1 MFSLCNSALG
11 LQDRCLINISL
22 YGRKRSV
29 RRSTGVVLR
38 ESLKRTWYSPCFCAL
53 RRMYTLWNFP
63 VNTGL
68 PSLAQ
73 MYCFV
78 TPSNMHVRWPRFSQ
92 AIRALTAPTSM
103 GNIMYCWTH
112 HKRFHI
118 RDKATILAKIF
129 GTLGYFWKH
138 FQYIY
143 FRPLF
148 PQLNVDFGLGK

>member
-1 MFSLCNSALG
+1 MPENVQLEDLKE
-11 LQDRCLINISL
+11 R
-22 YGRKRSV
+22 
-29 RRSTGVVLR
+29 VVQR

-63 VNTGL
+63 VNTAL

-112 HKRFHI
+112 HKRFHVK
-118 RDKATILAKIF
+118 DKATILAKIF

-148 PQLNVDFGLGK
+148 PQLNVLDSVNRQWMGVLSFNIA